1 MDRRLWLVA
10 AVLAA
15 TAACG
20 SETTSAD
27 SQDSPTVRD
36 PAPAPRLAAKHDS
49 MDVSPQRVRPGGQ
62 VALRFPD
69 HQMRGIAFALD
80 AWEDGSWQTRFHLT
94 SDGGNLNWT
103 PTSWTVDDA
112 EGRAVPDVGV
122 AGPGPDHV
130 VIPESAGVGSYRLCT
145 ANALEEACA
154 LVTVVS

>member
-1 MDRRLWLVA
+1 MDRRWWMVA
-10 AVLAA
+10 AVLVA

-20 SETTSAD
+20 SENTSAD
-27 SQDSPTVRD
+27 GRDNPMTRDS
-36 PAPAPRLAAKHDS
+36 APVPSLAAKHDS
-49 MDVSPQRVRPGGQ
+49 MEVSPQRVRPGGQ
-62 VALRFPD
+62 LALRFPD

-80 AWEDGSWQTRFHLT
+80 VWEDGGWQTRFHLT

-103 PTSWTVDDA
+103 PTSWTADDA
-112 EGRAVPDVGV
+112 EGRAVPDIGV

-130 VIPESAGVGSYRLCT
+130 VIPESAEPGSYRLCT

>member
-10 AVLAA
+10 AVLVA

-20 SETTSAD
+20 SETISAD
-27 SQDSPTVRD
+27 GQDSPTVRD
-36 PAPAPRLAAKHDS
+36 TAPVPRLAAKPDS

-69 HQMRGIAFALD
+69 HQTRGIAFVLD
-80 AWEDGSWQTRFHLT
+80 AWENGTWQTRFLLT
-94 SDGGNLNWT
+94 SDGGSLNWT
-103 PTSWTVDDA
+103 PTSWTVDDT
-112 EGRAVPDVGV
+112 EGRAVPDIGV
-122 AGPGPDHV
+122 SGPGPDHV
-130 VIPESAGVGSYRLCT
+130 VIPESAAAGSYRLCT